1 MYGGLIMKNFIFGTT
16 TGAIVGAAISM
27 VIPCSDNR
35 FRNKILKKGKK
46 VRSRI
51 IKKVAGI
58 MYKIM

>member
-1 MYGGLIMKNFIFGTT
+1 MKNFIVGTT
-16 TGAIVGAAISM
+16 TGAIVGAAISI

-35 FRNKILKKGKK
+35 FRNKILKKSKK

-58 MYKIM
+58 VYKIM

>member
-1 MYGGLIMKNFIFGTT
+1 MKNFIFGTT